1 MFAGSNQLK
10 SLSSTASRLDQ
21 GRAANVKIKA
31 DVMLPGWYHQP
42 NMSRW
47 IKSHKW
53 INLRFFQHASS
64 NHMTYYYVL
73 CISMLD
79 LGSSRPVL
87 SVLDSCII
95 GTFDP
100 STRQVDPLNL
110 STHVWQSGVVFVR
123 DLNLAVFLVSHTG
136 LGKNSS
142 NAWSLKR

>member
-1 MFAGSNQLK
+1 
-10 SLSSTASRLDQ
+10 
-21 GRAANVKIKA
+21 
-31 DVMLPGWYHQP
+31 
-42 NMSRW
+42 
-47 IKSHKW
+47 
-53 INLRFFQHASS
+53 
-64 NHMTYYYVL
+64 MTYYYVL

-123 DLNLAVFLVSHTG
+123 DLNLAVFLVSHTMVFRAGMPNHRG
-136 LGKNSS
+136 LGKDSS
-142 NAWSLKR
+142 NA

>member
-1 MFAGSNQLK
+1 
-10 SLSSTASRLDQ
+10 
-21 GRAANVKIKA
+21 
-31 DVMLPGWYHQP
+31 
-42 NMSRW
+42 
-47 IKSHKW
+47 
-53 INLRFFQHASS
+53 
-64 NHMTYYYVL
+64 
-73 CISMLD
+73 MLD

-100 STRQVDPLNL
+100 STRQV
-110 STHVWQSGVVFVR
+110 VWQSGVVFVR